1 MFIIKYYNNLFLF
14 ILNISNLILSI
25 SNSENNNNKYNINY
39 YKYV

>member
-1 MFIIKYYNNLFLF
+1 ML

-25 SNSENNNNKYNINY
+25 YNSENNNKTYNINY